1 MKAVAPFL
9 ACALAAAACA
19 PMLPYADP
27 RPHDTPPPAD
37 ARLRSELVFY
47 DYRQA
52 GPYADADLVVSF
64 TDARREWRLPPGE
77 IRLREMGSPS
87 SATYATASTGEI
99 TIRARLARGGQRLTD
114 DLVVTVPAQLDWI
127 WGFAFHVKAG
137 NPVEGCF
144 GCMGYR
150 STPIAGAPQGLQF
163 HVTWGGNSISA
174 PAVY

>member
-1 MKAVAPFL
+1 MKPTVLLMASALVAT
-9 ACALAAAACA
+9 ACA
-19 PMLPYADP
+19 PTLPYAEP
-27 RPHDTPPPAD
+27 RPRDTPPPAD

-47 DYRQA
+47 DYRQTA
-52 GPYADADLVVSF
+52 PYAGAEIVVSF
-64 TDARREWRLPPGE
+64 RDARREWTLPPGE

-99 TIRARLARGGQRLTD
+99 TIRAHLARGGQRLTE

-127 WGFAFHVKAG
+127 WGFAFHVKSG

-150 STPIAGAPQGLQF
+150 STPIAGAPEGLQF